1 MKNPLEMLISRRDE
15 IQAELERVRF
25 IAYQLKDDKKARS
38 ENPNAESD
46 LIKEVLEEYN
56 ATINI
61 LQELNHLNY
70 E

>member
-1 MKNPLEMLISRRDE
+1 MKNPLELIISRRDE

-46 LIKEVLEEYN
+46 VIKEVLEEYN

-61 LQELNHLNY
+61 LQELNHLKY